1 VGVANTQGPL
11 QQPHPMRPIL
21 TARQQRWV
29 RGQEEQHHLLTLV
42 SSVAKLVIGH
52 ETALVSA
59 PAGYR
64 CLLVTQHALTL
75 AFCKVAL
82 AYGIFCGIQK
92 HQIVQTNACHSDNS
106 R

>member
-1 VGVANTQGPL
+1 
-11 QQPHPMRPIL
+11 MRPIL

-64 CLLVTQHALTL
+64 CLLVTQHAL